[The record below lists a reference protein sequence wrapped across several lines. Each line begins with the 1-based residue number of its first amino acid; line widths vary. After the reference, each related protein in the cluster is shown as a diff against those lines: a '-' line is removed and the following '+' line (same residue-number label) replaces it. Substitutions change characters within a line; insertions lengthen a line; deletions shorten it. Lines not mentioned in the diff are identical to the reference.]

1 MRLSDVRSVARF
13 FWRNWRKW
21 IGGSSQRRVLD
32 VGSGHRPHED
42 ATHLVDLLPED
53 DSERGGAV
61 KMLGRFL
68 VVATVEALPFK
79 DKTFDYVYAC
89 HVLEHTDQ
97 PGEACRELMRVA
109 RAGYIETPSPFFE
122 QGYNYPKPDRGWSFH
137 KWFVWVN
144 GGDALVFEPKTP
156 QTIDQFCECRHAQL
170 IRKIYGSVDDLNRIH
185 RVLPH
190 DCRNTVLPWEGRFA
204 FEVRE
209 DRAVAPVR
217 SVGSVTDPTGKTG

>member
-1 MRLSDVRSVARF
+1 MRLSDVRSVTRF
-13 FWRNWRKW
+13 FWRKW
-21 IGGSSQRRVLD
+21 FGGASQRRVLD

-42 ATHLVDLLPED
+42 ATHLVDLLHKD

-61 KMLGRFL
+61 KMLGRSL

-97 PGEACRELMRVA
+97 PVEACHELMRVA

-137 KWFVWVN
+137 KWFVSLDRD
-144 GGDALVFEPKTP
+144 DALVFEPKTP
-156 QTIDQFCECRHAQL
+156 QTIDQFCECRHAQF
-170 IRKIYGSVDDLNRIH
+170 IKRIYGSVDDLNRLH

-190 DCRNTVLPWEGRFA
+190 DCKNTVLHWEDRFA
-204 FEVRE
+204 FEVRGE
-209 DRAVAPVR
+209 QVAEPVQSGPAR
-217 SVGSVTDPTGKTG
+217 